1 MILALRLIIV
11 LAFFGATIWFGFATY
26 RDYSMLMMDAVEG
39 EEIESKKKAEMETRT
54 QKAIEGK
61 DESAPKEDEGMDIP
75 GVLDEEEELLRG
87 IRANKKVNKH
97 YVRLIGNGIAFAV
110 LLVVTGFGFAH
121 QIGDVLRF
129 DFGKKIQY
137 VDEVTDDRELYEKG
151 EYLLMKGKYLE
162 GIELLRKVLEMDPD
176 HFEAQLSIAET
187 YDKKLENYQV
197 AAEEYEAALKHH
209 FHPERW
215 SWVVVRLC
223 NIYSGKLGDTN
234 SAVRHMRILV
244 DKHPNTGGA
253 MKVAKRLAMVD
264 AHRASRRS

>member
-1 MILALRLIIV
+1 MILALRLILV

-26 RDYSMLMMDAVEG
+26 RDYSMLMMDSVEG
-39 EEIESKKKAEMETRT
+39 EEIESKEKAAMETRV
-54 QKAIEGK
+54 QKAVEAQ
-61 DESAPKEDEGMDIP
+61 DESEDDGGIVD
-75 GVLDEEEELLRG
+75 LFDEDEEELLRG
-87 IRANKKVNKH
+87 VRQNKQVSKH
-97 YVRLIGNGIAFAV
+97 YVRLLGNGIAFAV
-110 LLVVTGFGFAH
+110 LLVITGFGFAH

-151 EYLLMKGKYLE
+151 EYLLMKGKHLE
-162 GIELLRKVLEMDPD
+162 GIELLRKVLEMDPN
-176 HFEAQLSIAET
+176 HFEAQISIAET

-197 AAEEYEAALKHH
+197 AAEEYEAALKHE

-215 SWVVVRLC
+215 SWIVVRLC

-234 SAVRHMRILV
+234 SAIRHMRILV

-264 AHRASRRS
+264 AHRAGRRG